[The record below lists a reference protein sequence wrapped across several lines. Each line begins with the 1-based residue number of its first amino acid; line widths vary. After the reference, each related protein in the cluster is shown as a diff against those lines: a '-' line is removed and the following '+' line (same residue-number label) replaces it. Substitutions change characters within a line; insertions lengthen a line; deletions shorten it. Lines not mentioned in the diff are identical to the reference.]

1 MGVSF
6 LSLLLALTENLGEF
20 VLLPIPFNPPLA
32 SSDRYIVL
40 LEATPDSISVECY
53 VSFYFPNQE
62 GEHPYFLALPL
73 SIEAPSIDLETGE
86 EVKKR
91 LAPWEALLRRQSSL
105 VPLRINLVNAWRH
118 HSTSFRPAENLS
130 LELPYPLHY
139 SDGRILLA

>member
-40 LEATPDSISVECY
+40 LEATPDSISMECY

-73 SIEAPSIDLETGE
+73 SIEAPSIDLETGGRGE
-86 EVKKR
+86 EAFGALGGVASSAILPGAAAHQSR
-91 LAPWEALLRRQSSL
+91 ERMAP
-105 VPLRINLVNAWRH
+105 PL
-118 HSTSFRPAENLS
+118 
-130 LELPYPLHY
+130 Y
-139 SDGRILLA
+139 IL